1 MTNLT
6 QPNPFDLTGSTALI
20 TGAAGLLG
28 AEHAHALLSAGA
40 NVVLTDISTDA
51 LDKLC
56 QDLTSL
62 YPNRII
68 KSIIMDVTL
77 EDSVY
82 NASSILSH
90 ESIIIDIL
98 INNAAI
104 NPKVEATGLTPASRL
119 EVFSTKSWD
128 LELAVGL
135 KGAFICSKVFGTI
148 MASNNSGCIINI
160 ASDLSVIAPNQS
172 LYKEQDVH
180 AELQPVKPVTY
191 SVIKAGL
198 VGLTKYLST
207 YWADSGV
214 RCNSLS
220 PGGVYNNQPSTFLQK
235 INQQIPLG
243 RMASPDEYRASL
255 IYLCS
260 SASSYLNGHNLVVDG
275 GRSVW

>member
-1 MTNLT
+1 
-6 QPNPFDLTGSTALI
+6 
-20 TGAAGLLG
+20 
-28 AEHAHALLSAGA
+28 
-40 NVVLTDISTDA
+40 
-51 LDKLC
+51 
-56 QDLTSL
+56 
-62 YPNRII
+62 
-68 KSIIMDVTL
+68 MDVTL

-82 NASSILSH
+82 NASSILSL
-90 ESIIIDIL
+90 ESISIDIL

-135 KGAFICSKVFGTI
+135 KGAFICSKVFGSI
-148 MASNNSGCIINI
+148 MASNNSGCIVNI

-172 LYKEQDVH
+172 LYKEQDVP